1 MFWSYNILCPVVSAC
16 EQVVVRAFPVTSLT
30 KEKKV
35 TVQQSAHLD
44 QYLQEGIQLRSC
56 TFQVSWFISQF
67 AEVCSVILTFNIFY
81 IVFCVVFLAA
91 DESCI

>member
-1 MFWSYNILCPVVSAC
+1 MLCPVFSAC

-56 TFQVSWFISQF
+56 TFQVSWLMLCFV
-67 AEVCSVILTFNIFY
+67 EVCSVI
-81 IVFCVVFLAA
+81 
-91 DESCI
+91 